1 MKSVPNLDYKMLKT
15 AEDKPVGKYG
25 NLINYLK
32 ERGGVTV
39 DENTADKKLRTFF
52 EDLITEIL
60 KNPEQFDRTRN
71 INLMELF
78 NYLEGKEEQQQEEQ
92 PKEVQASVE
101 AWDKS
106 GGKLKIGDRVYYPNK
121 GIMGKIVEIRED
133 NEINVIWDKFGKEP
147 IKAEMVELIL

>member
-25 NLINYLK
+25 NLLNYLK
-32 ERGGVTV
+32 QRGGVTI

-78 NYLEGKEEQQQEEQ
+78 NYLEGKEEQQQEQGEMNNG
-92 PKEVQASVE
+92 E
-101 AWDKS
+101 
-106 GGKLKIGDRVYYPNK
+106 
-121 GIMGKIVEIRED
+121 ED
-133 NEINVIWDKFGKEP
+133 HIP
-147 IKAEMVELIL
+147 A